1 MLGAPV
7 LMIVLGLPSAS
18 DANVQAADVM
28 AKKASPG
35 VAAGVCFFAALLTAS
50 AQVITEGAFKNR
62 LRVEQKRAEKQVEE
76 EGYEANVESRSS
88 TTAVPQKFIYAN
100 VQRFYTTFFTSTVLL
115 VSATVSGELT
125 NFPGVDWTCGTV
137 PLKHSPGPLHTQAA
151 DLQSSNATAMGANV
165 QTQHSHSVGIFVLGC
180 TLLWLSE
187 FARK

>member
-62 LRVEQKRAEKQVEE
+62 LRVEQKRA
-76 EGYEANVESRSS
+76 VESRSS

-100 VQRFYTTFFTSTVLL
+100 VQRFYTTFFMSAMLL